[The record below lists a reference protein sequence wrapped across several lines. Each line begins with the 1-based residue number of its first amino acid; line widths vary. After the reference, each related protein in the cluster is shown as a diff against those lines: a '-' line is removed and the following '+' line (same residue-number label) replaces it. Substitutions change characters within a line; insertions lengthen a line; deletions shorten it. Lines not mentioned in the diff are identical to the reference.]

1 MGARRALPARPQP
14 VGPRRARLGG
24 QDPPRVAPVY
34 YQNYLLGEI
43 LASQLQAHLLED
55 VLGGGEDVWARYIAS
70 KQVGEH
76 LRGTLFSSG
85 ARLDWRGTIARAT
98 GRPLDPAPFVAELAR
113 AVDA

>member
-1 MGARRALPARPQP
+1 M
-14 VGPRRARLGG
+14 
-24 QDPPRVAPVY
+24 
-34 YQNYLLGEI
+34 
-43 LASQLQAHLLED
+43 ASQLQAHLLED
-55 VLGGGEDVWARYIAS
+55 VLGGGEDVWARYVAS
-70 KQVGEH
+70 QQVGEH